1 MIGYQNNQID
11 FLQDLADRVDQNGVI
26 IFTVG
31 NGDSLTRAIRTIL
44 EKIKDLVFRSKTLR
58 FRSMKHAQFHS
69 KLISMGFIPMK
80 KAYLSFGLALFSS
93 KLECKFSDLVSKLLQ
108 NYELGRY
115 FSLTTLS
122 GTLATL

>member
-1 MIGYQNNQID
+1 M
-11 FLQDLADRVDQNGVI
+11 QDLADRVDQNGVI

-58 FRSMKHAQFHS
+58 FRSMKHAQFQG

-80 KAYLSFGLALFSS
+80 KAYLSFGLGFFPS
-93 KLECKFSDLVSKLLQ
+93 KLECKFS
-108 NYELGRY
+108 ER
-115 FSLTTLS
+115 
-122 GTLATL
+122 